1 MTRRLTTRSY
11 TSIALLWPLD
21 EVSTNAVS
29 AEAYTRRSRTQATHR
44 AGVTTQWLTA
54 CGLARLRSA
63 RGVEANPAQ
72 RPVVEVERLVSHEVV
87 VVRRDIDGRPGLLN
101 AFGLIELAAPK
112 PEAHPPRGE
121 QHNARDAQQLRLH
134 AVRDARVDGWIPCGE
149 GGRWAPRLSQLQQ

>member
-1 MTRRLTTRSY
+1 MRCLPTPCLQRHTRL
-11 TSIALLWPLD
+11 
-21 EVSTNAVS
+21 VS
-29 AEAYTRRSRTQATHR
+29 TQATHS

-72 RPVVEVERLVSHEVV
+72 RPVVVVERPVSHERV

-101 AFGLIELAAPK
+101 AFGLIELAAPE

-134 AVRDARVDGWIPCGE
+134 AVRDTRVDGWIPRGE
-149 GGRWAPRLSQLQQ
+149 GGRPAPRLSQLQQ